1 MAAAP
6 PLGCGVRLLPG
17 LFLACVFTLPAA
29 NYYLIVA
36 GLGGAP
42 EYEKQFQQWASE
54 TQRALQGAGPSV
66 HIEMLT
72 GPKATRQQVDAVVTK
87 MTADVQPDDTFALL
101 MIGHGT
107 FDGDTYKFNVP
118 GPDITAGELAALL
131 DRIPARRQLVV
142 NMTSASGGSLPVL
155 ARKGRVVITATKSGT
170 EKNLTV
176 FPRYFLDA
184 LRDPEADTDKSGG
197 VSALEAFRY
206 TQRKTVN
213 YFESEKLLA
222 TEHAT
227 LDDTGSKDGTRDPSA
242 ANGEGLAASAFP
254 LLPAGATAAVA
265 ASPEKQKLLARKDEL
280 EAKIDKL
287 KYQKAA
293 MPEDEYR
300 RQMSQLLLDLARA
313 QAEIDR

>member
-1 MAAAP
+1 MK
-6 PLGCGVRLLPG
+6 LLC
-17 LFLACVFTLPAA
+17 LFLAFAFTLPAA

-42 EYEKQFQQWASE
+42 EYEKQFEQWASE
-54 TQRALQGAGPSV
+54 TGKALQAGGPNV
-66 HIEMLT
+66 HIETLT
-72 GPKATRQQVDAVVTK
+72 GAKATRKQLDETMTK
-87 MTADVQPDDTFALL
+87 LASDIQPDDTFALL

-107 FDGDTYKFNVP
+107 FDGDNYKFNLP
-118 GPDITAGELAALL
+118 GPDITAGELATLL
-131 DRIPARRQLVV
+131 DRIPATRQLVV
-142 NMTSASGGSLPVL
+142 NMTSASGASLPVL
-155 ARKGRVVITATKSGT
+155 ARKGRVVITATKSGN

-184 LRDPEADTDKSGG
+184 LRDPAADTDKSGSL
-197 VSALEAFRY
+197 SALEAFRY

-222 TEHAT
+222 TEHSM
-227 LDDTGSKDGTRDPSA
+227 LDDTGAKDGARDPSE

-254 LLPAGATAAVA
+254 LIPAGTSPAAA
-265 ASPEKQKLLARKDEL
+265 ASPEKQKLLARKEDL

-293 MPEDEYR
+293 MPEDEYK
-300 RQMSQLLLDLARA
+300 RQMSQLLLDLART

>member
-1 MAAAP
+1 M
-6 PLGCGVRLLPG
+6 RLLC
-17 LFLACVFTLPAA
+17 LFLASVLTAPAA

-54 TQRALQGAGPSV
+54 TERALQAGGPTV
-66 HIEMLT
+66 HIETMT
-72 GPKATRQQVDAVVTK
+72 GAKATRQQLDAAITK
-87 MTADVQPDDTFALL
+87 MISDVQPDDTFALL

-107 FDGDTYKFNVP
+107 FDGETYKFNVP

-142 NMTSASGGSLPVL
+142 NMTSASGASLPVL
-155 ARKGRVVITATKSGT
+155 ARKGRVVMTATKSGN

-197 VSALEAFRY
+197 LSALEAFRY

-222 TEHAT
+222 TEHAM
-227 LDDTGSKDGTRDPSA
+227 LDDVGSKDGARDPSV

-254 LLPAGATAAVA
+254 LIPAGSNGVIA
-265 ASPEKQKLLARKDEL
+265 ASPEKQKLLARKEEL
-280 EAKIDKL
+280 EAKIDRL

-293 MPEDEYR
+293 MPGDEYK
-300 RQMSQLLLDLARA
+300 RQMSQLLLDLART

>member
-1 MAAAP
+1 MKLFCLLLACAFM
-6 PLGCGVRLLPG
+6 LPG
-17 LFLACVFTLPAA
+17 A

-42 EYEKQFQQWASE
+42 EYEKQFQLWATE
-54 TQRALQGAGPSV
+54 TERALQAGGPNVHVETLSGA
-66 HIEMLT
+66 
-72 GPKATRQQVDAVVTK
+72 KATRQQMDAAFTK
-87 MTADVQPDDTFALL
+87 LASDVQPDDSFALL

-107 FDGDTYKFNVP
+107 FDGDTYKFNLP
-118 GPDITAGELAALL
+118 GPDMTADEIAKLL
-131 DRIPARRQLVV
+131 DHIPARRQLVV
-142 NMTSASGGSLPVL
+142 NMTSASGASLPAL
-155 ARKGRVVITATKSGT
+155 AKKGRVVITATKSGN

-197 VSALEAFRY
+197 LSAMEAFRY

-222 TEHAT
+222 TEHAM
-227 LDDTGSKDGTRDPSA
+227 LDDSGSKDGARDPSA

-254 LLPAGATAAVA
+254 LIPSGTTTAVA
-265 ASPEKQKLLARKDEL
+265 ASPDKQKLLAKKEDL
-280 EAKIDKL
+280 EAKIDRL

-293 MPEDEYR
+293 MPEDEYK
-300 RQMSQLLLDLARA
+300 RQMSQLLLDLART